1 VVYLDASFVLATLF
15 SEINTDRAAE
25 WLAST
30 DLDNL
35 CSSRWLSAEVTSA
48 VGVKVRTGTL
58 SQTAAISVLTNYQSQ
73 FASVFEKLDV
83 TRQAFETATTYLRQP
98 DLSLKAGDALHVA
111 VAAIGG
117 HSLAT
122 FDIKMLKAAEKTGV
136 AIEMI

>member
-48 VGVKVRTGTL
+48 VGVKVRTGAL
-58 SQTAAISVLTNYQSQ
+58 SQT
-73 FASVFEKLDV
+73 EKLDV